1 MITDYNFAVAL
12 FTVRVIAGL
21 LFFFQGYDKVFN
33 IGMTQIRQMM
43 KSGFGNRKIPD
54 QVINF
59 IAPLTS
65 WIELL
70 CGFLLI
76 LGFFKFFAIYLLC
89 FNLIIVVFGFSLSKP
104 MWENNHVFIRLLLLI
119 FLLVAPLEWDRFSID
134 YLFALS
140 RLTV

>member
-1 MITDYNFAVAL
+1 M
-12 FTVRVIAGL
+12 
-21 LFFFQGYDKVFN
+21 
-33 IGMTQIRQMM
+33 
-43 KSGFGNRKIPD
+43 
-54 QVINF
+54 INF